1 MDVSVVIPTRDRPD
15 LLALT
20 LRTVLWQECV
30 ETEIL
35 VVDDGDEPAT
45 AELVRQVGNPRLR
58 LLRNSGPRG
67 VSGARNTGIAA
78 AHGQWI
84 AFLDDDD
91 LWAPRKLNA
100 QLATAETAG
109 AAWVYGGDVTVDE
122 ELHVI
127 AGGPPPAPKTVLADL
142 RRHNA
147 VPAGASNV
155 VVRRDL
161 LDAVGRFD
169 PQLRTSEDWDV
180 WMRLAAKSEPACV
193 PKPLVALRTHG
204 RMASRRIQQVFADI
218 DTVSR
223 RHGIEVDWARHERWA
238 AWMCL
243 EDGKTGGALRH
254 YARAILAGD
263 LTSLGRAT
271 VAAIYPRVAHRR
283 TIHRDDWANGAQ
295 QWLDELRRTPSGDD
309 PHAYEREQWR

>member
-1 MDVSVVIPTRDRPD
+1 
-15 LLALT
+15 
-20 LRTVLWQECV
+20 
-30 ETEIL
+30 
-35 VVDDGDEPAT
+35 
-45 AELVRQVGNPRLR
+45 
-58 LLRNSGPRG
+58 
-67 VSGARNTGIAA
+67 
-78 AHGQWI
+78 
-84 AFLDDDD
+84 
-91 LWAPRKLNA
+91 
-100 QLATAETAG
+100 
-109 AAWVYGGDVTVDE
+109 VYGGDVTVDE

-223 RHGIEVDWARHERWA
+223 DTGSRSIGHATNDGPHGCAWRTAREA
-238 AWMCL
+238 APCVTMPAPSSPATSHRS
-243 EDGKTGGALRH
+243 DARRLRPS
-254 YARAILAGD
+254 ILA
-263 LTSLGRAT
+263 LPIVERF
-271 VAAIYPRVAHRR
+271 I
-283 TIHRDDWANGAQ
+283 RDDWANGAQ
-295 QWLDELRRTPSGDD
+295 QWLDELRRTPLADD
-309 PHAYEREQWR
+309 RHAYEREQWR